1 MYEVFEMAKIY
12 HDQDADM
19 KYLEG
24 KTIAVLGYGNQG
36 RAQALTFR
44 DSGVNVIVGLR
55 PGGKSWRLAEQEGFT
70 PMTVDEASKKGDI
83 IHMLFLDLEQPTV
96 YKQQIEPNLK
106 EGKTLSCSH
115 AYNIHFKQIIPPK
128 NVDVVMVAPKSPGSR
143 LREIYKEGFGV
154 PSLIAVYQNVSG
166 KAKET
171 VLAMAKALGST
182 KAGVIETTFKEEAE
196 TDIIGEQIV
205 LGGGSMELVKKGF
218 EVLVEAGYQPELA
231 YFEVANELK
240 LMVDLMYEGGLT
252 RMMKMISHTAQYGS
266 LTVGPKVID
275 EHVKE
280 NMRKVVKFVQSGE
293 FAKEWSGD
301 PKKSME
307 KLNSL
312 MQELEAH
319 PIEKVGKV
327 IRQMAGIEKGA
338 TAY

>member
-1 MYEVFEMAKIY
+1 
-12 HDQDADM
+12 
-19 KYLEG
+19 
-24 KTIAVLGYGNQG
+24 
-36 RAQALTFR
+36 
-44 DSGVNVIVGLR
+44 
-55 PGGKSWRLAEQEGFT
+55 
-70 PMTVDEASKKGDI
+70 
-83 IHMLFLDLEQPTV
+83 
-96 YKQQIEPNLK
+96 
-106 EGKTLSCSH
+106 
-115 AYNIHFKQIIPPK
+115 
-128 NVDVVMVAPKSPGSR
+128 
-143 LREIYKEGFGV
+143 
-154 PSLIAVYQNVSG
+154 
-166 KAKET
+166 
-171 VLAMAKALGST
+171 
-182 KAGVIETTFKEEAE
+182 AGVIETTFKEEAE

-275 EHVKE
+275 EHVKD

-319 PIEKVGKV
+319 PIEKVGKI

-338 TAY
+338 TGY